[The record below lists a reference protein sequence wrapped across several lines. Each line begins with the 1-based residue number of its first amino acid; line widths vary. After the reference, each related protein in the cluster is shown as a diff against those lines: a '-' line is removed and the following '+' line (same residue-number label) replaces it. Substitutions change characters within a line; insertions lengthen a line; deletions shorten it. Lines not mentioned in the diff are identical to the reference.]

1 MIYSKTSYYEDLEN
15 IKIIN
20 YTTKELVATIT
31 ITKGIINIDTEE
43 PYRMCNK
50 YKNKKEEI
58 EVGKNETK

>member
-31 ITKGIINIDTEE
+31 ITKGIINI
-43 PYRMCNK
+43 K
-50 YKNKKEEI
+50 IKK
-58 EVGKNETK
+58 KKLR

>member
-20 YTTKELVATIT
+20 YTIKELVATIT